1 MFLASSINS
10 TEQLRFS
17 LSRCCSFLNDFFSTN
32 LLKALSKLPVCFGVI
47 KSPKLVA
54 NASDILFGLFIT
66 SFSDLILLTLDDF
79 INVDI

>member
-17 LSRCCSFLNDFFSTN
+17 LSRLCSFLNDFFSTN
-32 LLKALSKLPVCFGVI
+32 LLKSLSKLPVSFGVI
-47 KSPKLVA
+47 KSAKLVA
-54 NASDILFGLFIT
+54 NASDILSELFIT

-79 INVDI
+79 INGDI